1 MSKGKK
7 TEIEIIQQKPLKNF
21 DKIAL
26 NQIQGTRSNDTQSN
40 GSRLSHNSSKYS

>member
-26 NQIQGTRSNDTQSN
+26 NQIQGTIRSPMAHD
-40 GSRLSHNSSKYS
+40 